1 MLSSSEDMALV
12 AMMEQMP
19 TLVVCKGKLDLT
31 LFLNRVPYHGLLIEY
46 LPGRSDITV
55 TCTGLFRRGVL
66 YNLTNSL
73 GHMKDVCRLA
83 SREIR
88 IAYNRLPP
96 LFDVINQEVDSTTL
110 EGPFLETFLEK
121 YDLRPTF
128 VNANYNWGSKNET
141 SGIWDGLIGLVKIF

>member
-1 MLSSSEDMALV
+1 
-12 AMMEQMP
+12 
-19 TLVVCKGKLDLT
+19 
-31 LFLNRVPYHGLLIEY
+31 
-46 LPGRSDITV
+46 
-55 TCTGLFRRGVL
+55 
-66 YNLTNSL
+66 
-73 GHMKDVCRLA
+73 MKDVCRLA